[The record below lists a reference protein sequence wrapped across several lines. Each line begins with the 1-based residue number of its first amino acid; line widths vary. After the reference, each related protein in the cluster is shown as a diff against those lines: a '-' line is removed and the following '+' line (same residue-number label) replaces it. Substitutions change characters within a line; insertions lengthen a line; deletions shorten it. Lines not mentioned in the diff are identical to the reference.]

1 MIVPDEIL
9 MSKIYFIRGQ
19 KVILDSDL
27 AELYQVETKALKQ
40 AVKRNEDIFPLHF
53 MFELTVEEFEVLRSQ
68 NVTSKNGRGGT
79 RYLPYVFTEYGILQA
94 ANILRSARA
103 KQMSIRIIEVFVRL
117 QKMII
122 DNLEIRSLIEKLDKK
137 PRIMPRI
144 LKLYLSISMNYW
156 KRIRRIMK
164 GPQSVLKSQEVANN

>member
-103 KQMSIRIIEVFVRL
+103 KQMSIPIIEVFVRL
-117 QKMII
+117 HKMII